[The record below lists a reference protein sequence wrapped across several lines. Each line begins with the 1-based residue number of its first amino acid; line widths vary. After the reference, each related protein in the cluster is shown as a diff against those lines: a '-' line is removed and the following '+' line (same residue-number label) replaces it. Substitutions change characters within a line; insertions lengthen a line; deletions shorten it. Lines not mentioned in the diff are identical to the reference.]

1 MFLDVLPVR
10 KMRKCLYGNHYFDS
24 SSAAERVCPKC
35 RRKHNK
41 RLEKY
46 AGVVT
51 FESTPQMI
59 KHLDRI
65 TELEENERV
74 LSPEKIDAFLA
85 GDNSIDD
92 SLVYKQIK
100 ARKKK
105 QTATKPKKVEA
116 VFLLES
122 IIKDHENVKTKKVKL
137 CVW

>member
-10 KMRKCLYGNHYFDS
+10 KLRKCLYGNHYFDS

-51 FESTPQMI
+51 FESTPQML
-59 KHLDRI
+59 KHLERI
-65 TELEENERV
+65 TELEDNRAAM
-74 LSPEKIDAFLA
+74 SPEKIDAFLS

-92 SLVYKQIK
+92 SIVYEQIK
-100 ARKKK
+100 PKKK
-105 QTATKPKKVEA
+105 KTNRQKPKVEA

-122 IIKDHENVKTKKVKL
+122 IVKDQENVKTKKVKL